1 MFKNLPP
8 GAFPVILMMMGL
20 LWACACLQPALGD
33 TAMDEGMAQLRNKN
47 YAQAFYSFE
56 TAKRNPAIAP
66 QASYYQA
73 MCYYGLG
80 KVDYARTMLRTTIDR
95 YPQAQIAGT
104 AREALDRINR
114 EGSGTAASTA
124 TGTAA
129 GNLASTA
136 ETEPGQSAEVS
147 YKRDR
152 SGRMIVNVLLN
163 GKTLYPMLVDTGA
176 DVCSMTQEQAVAA
189 GIDLSKPL
197 RRTRLYGVA
206 GETAAKIYRTRM
218 QIGRIANDVEVFV
231 EDSARN
237 DYAILGRNFFG
248 NLALE
253 VDDTRHTLRF
263 CNQKDMRVNQ
273 QAAQIPYRSNGH
285 GLCVTVK
292 INGRECEMIF
302 DTGCSTISF
311 TDKQWSALGMTTPTS
326 ANQGTSAGLGGSR
339 EARMFPI
346 GSMELGGIIKYNVP
360 AHVSIYGT
368 TDKPLLGMSFLQGL
382 RYVIDPYSQRIYI
395 SK

>member
-1 MFKNLPP
+1 MPKKLRLATFS
-8 GAFPVILMMMGL
+8 VILSVGIV
-20 LWACACLQPALGD
+20 WTASTAQPAIGGTD
-33 TAMDEGMAQLRNKN
+33 MEEGMAQLRNKN
-47 YAQAFYSFE
+47 YTQAFYSFE
-56 TAKRNPAIAP
+56 SAKRNSPEKAP
-66 QASYYQA
+66 EASYYQA

-80 KVDYARTMLRTTIDR
+80 NVDYARTMLQTTIDR
-95 YPQAQIAGT
+95 YPRAHIVAS
-104 AREALDRINR
+104 AREALNR
-114 EGSGTAASTA
+114 LNRDPSSLRLPENSKNSSDSPVQST
-124 TGTAA
+124 
-129 GNLASTA
+129 
-136 ETEPGQSAEVS
+136 EVS

-152 SGRMIVNVLLN
+152 SGRMIVSVLLN
-163 GKTLYPMLVDTGA
+163 GKTYYPMLVDTGA
-176 DVCSMTQEQAVAA
+176 DVCSMTQEQALAA

-197 RRTRLYGVA
+197 RRTRIYGVA
-206 GETAAKIYRTRM
+206 GETAAKIYRARM
-218 QIGRIANDVEVFV
+218 QIGRICNDVEVFV

-253 VDDTRHTLRF
+253 VDDTKRTLRF
-263 CNQKDMRVNQ
+263 CDQSDLRTNR
-273 QAAQIPYRSNGH
+273 QAAQVPYRSSGH

-292 INGRECEMIF
+292 INGRECDMIF
-302 DTGCSTISF
+302 DTGCSTTSF

-326 ANQGTSAGLGGSR
+326 ANQGTSSGLGGSR
-339 EARMFPI
+339 EARIFPI

-382 RYVIDPYSQRIYI
+382 RYLIDPYSQRIYI